1 MDISFKLSLPNDVL
15 LLLTIVA
22 TLLGI
27 FKGLQE
33 YIKQGKEKRAQTFF
47 ELEKEFF
54 DKEITR
60 KICKFLETDSVEL
73 KNISY
78 EEKIK
83 FLGFFEKIAFLI
95 NSDLLKEEISAYVYG
110 FYIIK
115 CFDSENFWDADLD
128 KDSPYWKLFHKLSDQ
143 MRKISIEKISL
154 QNLTL

>member
-1 MDISFKLSLPNDVL
+1 MDVSFKLSLPNDVL
-15 LLLTIVA
+15 LLLTIIA

-60 KICKFLETDSVEL
+60 QICKFLESDSVEL

-83 FLGFFEKIAFLI
+83 FLGFFEKIALIFFLS
-95 NSDLLKEEISAYVYG
+95 NSG
-110 FYIIK
+110 
-115 CFDSENFWDADLD
+115 NT
-128 KDSPYWKLFHKLSDQ
+128 
-143 MRKISIEKISL
+143 KIM
-154 QNLTL
+154 